1 MTQLLGMASRPRV
14 KPAVGVATRDEET
27 LQFGLHPVRAV
38 LLTGLDERGRRF
50 VAFLD
55 GTRTLAQAID
65 ESGIDEAIATRI
77 IDLLAGRGLLDDVS
91 GPAPLTSL
99 SREERDR
106 FRPDLEALSLP
117 PTVYELTETASGQK
131 SPPPALDGGLKAFT
145 GRQRSYVRIYG
156 AGRIGARVAALLA
169 AAGVGRICV
178 LDPECARPED
188 VVPGGLGWEHVGK
201 PREDGAVA
209 VAKAVAPSVTAWEG
223 RTAAGLMDGA
233 AAPDMVVL
241 APIGAADP
249 MLAHDLTALGIP
261 HLLATC
267 AEGCGSV
274 GPLVVPGQSPCLGC
288 IELTRRDRDPGW
300 PSVRAAIRGQSGCDT
315 ITSGLVA
322 GQAAGQV
329 LAFLD
334 GRGVDA
340 IGTAEILPDLQW
352 RRRVWPRHPRCRCS
366 RNDQAGLTMVA

>member
-1 MTQLLGMASRPRV
+1 MTPLLGMASRPRV
-14 KPAVGVATRDEET
+14 KPAIGVAARDEET
-27 LQFGLHPVRAV
+27 LQFGLHPARAV
-38 LLTGLDERGRRF
+38 LLTGLDERARRF
-50 VAFLD
+50 VAALD
-55 GTRTLAQAID
+55 GTRTLAQAVAGSGLD
-65 ESGIDEAIATRI
+65 ETTATRI
-77 IDLLAGRGLLDDVS
+77 IELLAGRGLLDDVS

-117 PTVYELTETASGQK
+117 PTVYELPADQTA
-131 SPPPALDGGLKAFT
+131 PPAALDGGLRAFT
-145 GRQRSYVRIYG
+145 ARQGSYVRIYG
-156 AGRIGARVAALLA
+156 GGRIGARVAALLA

-178 LDPECARPED
+178 LDPEPARPED
-188 VVPGGLGWEHVGK
+188 VVPGGLGWEHVGR
-201 PREDGAVA
+201 PREEGAVK
-209 VAKAVAPSVTAWEG
+209 VASTVAPSVTAWEG
-223 RTAAGLMDGA
+223 RAAAGLMDGA
-233 AAPDMVVL
+233 ATPDMVVL
-241 APIGAADP
+241 APVGAADP
-249 MLAHDLTALGIP
+249 LLAHDLTTLGIP

-274 GPLVVPGQSPCLGC
+274 GPVVVPGRSPCLGC

-300 PSVRAAIRGQSGCDT
+300 PTVRAAIRAQTGCDT
-315 ITSGLVA
+315 VTSGLVA
-322 GQAAGQV
+322 GQAAGHV